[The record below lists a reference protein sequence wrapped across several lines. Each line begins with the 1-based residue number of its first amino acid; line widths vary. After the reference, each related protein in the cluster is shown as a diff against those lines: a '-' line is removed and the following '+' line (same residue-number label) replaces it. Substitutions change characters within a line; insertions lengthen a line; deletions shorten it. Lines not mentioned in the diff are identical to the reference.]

1 MPIKRRIIKTFSRLF
16 HVTQLLEKENWRV
29 RVQTGMAKFIALAFT
44 FSSEL
49 EILSFHVVIV
59 HAGTTTKKLY
69 KKSMVT
75 SCRFAYFNT
84 HSLVDIVVAVV
95 VLKGAGATTTATATR
110 TAKEQ

>member
-16 HVTQLLEKENWRV
+16 HVTQLLKKENWLAGASECR
-29 RVQTGMAKFIALAFT
+29 QGIAKFIALAFT

-95 VLKGAGATTTATATR
+95 VLKGAGATR

>member
-1 MPIKRRIIKTFSRLF
+1 MASA
-16 HVTQLLEKENWRV
+16 RV
-29 RVQTGMAKFIALAFT
+29 RVQTGIAKFIALAFT

-49 EILSFHVVIV
+49 EILSFHVEIV

-69 KKSMVT
+69 GKKHAHVQ

-95 VLKGAGATTTATATR
+95 VLKGAGATR

>member
-1 MPIKRRIIKTFSRLF
+1 MASA
-16 HVTQLLEKENWRV
+16 RV
-29 RVQTGMAKFIALAFT
+29 RVQTGTAKFIALAFT

-49 EILSFHVVIV
+49 EILSFHVEIV
-59 HAGTTTKKLY
+59 HAETTTKKLY
-69 KKSMVT
+69 KKKHGHVQ

-95 VLKGAGATTTATATR
+95 VLKGAGATR